1 MLATNYNYLWG
12 AVCIVWMLTS
22 RRIHSVVTSSNS
34 TIRLHFGINLP
45 SIFEYNSSFHDLFMT
60 PKYGAEANCTQ
71 GFFKSLKTHAFSVT
85 GCTIKRFF
93 FSREF
98 KIYAKIFR
106 GRSIQALC
114 LFTNIYGITPLSTPL
129 SILRAG

>member
-22 RRIHSVVTSSNS
+22 RRIHSVVTSSKS

-93 FSREF
+93 FLESLKF
-98 KIYAKIFR
+98 MQKF
-106 GRSIQALC
+106 SDVALYKHC
-114 LFTNIYGITPLSTPL
+114 LFTNIYGISPLSTPL